1 MKIKICGLKFESN
14 ILGLSKLEPDYMGFI
29 FWEKSKRL
37 VTGSTP
43 NLSQTKIKKT
53 GVFVNANFEKIK
65 DKVHA
70 HKLEVVQL
78 HGLES
83 PEFCKK
89 IKNLGIEII
98 KAFSIDEKFNFN
110 ILEKYELCSDY
121 FLFDTKGKS
130 PGGNG
135 ISFNWDILRNYK
147 YKKKFFLSGGIGV
160 ESIDAIKKIKKL
172 KLPLFCIDINSR
184 FELNPGKKNIELIK
198 SFKNNLENEIQS

>member
-14 ILGLSKLEPDYMGFI
+14 ILSLSKLEPDYMGFI

-53 GVFVNANFEKIK
+53 GVFVNADFEKIK

>member
-14 ILGLSKLEPDYMGFI
+14 ILGLSKLEPDYMGFV

-37 VTGSTP
+37 VIGSTP

-53 GVFVNANFEKIK
+53 GVFVNADFEKIK
-65 DKVHA
+65 NKVNV
-70 HKLEVVQL
+70 HKLKAIQL

-83 PEFCKK
+83 PEFCEK
-89 IKNLGIEII
+89 IKDLGVEII
-98 KAFSIDEKFNFN
+98 KAFSIDENFNFN
-110 ILEKYELCSDY
+110 VLEKYELCSDY

-135 ISFNWDILRNYK
+135 ISFDWEILRNYK
-147 YKKKFFLSGGIGV
+147 YEKKFFLSGGISI
-160 ESIDAIKKIKKL
+160 ESINAIKKIKKL
-172 KLPLFCIDINSR
+172 SLPLFCVDINSR

-198 SFKNNLENEIQS
+198 SFKYSLENEI

>member
-1 MKIKICGLKFESN
+1 MKIKVCGLKFESN

-37 VTGSTP
+37 VKGTTP

-53 GVFVNANFEKIK
+53 GVFVNADFEEIK
-65 DKVHA
+65 DKVHI
-70 HKLEVVQL
+70 HKLEAIQL

-89 IKNLGIEII
+89 INNLGVEII
-98 KAFSIDEKFNFN
+98 KAFNIDENFNFN
-110 ILEKYELCSDY
+110 ILEKYKLCSDY

-135 ISFNWDILRNYK
+135 IPFDWEILRNYK
-147 YKKKFFLSGGIGV
+147 YEKKFFLSGGIGI
-160 ESIDAIKKIKKL
+160 ESINTIKKIKNL
-172 KLPLFCIDINSR
+172 NLPLFCVDINSR
-184 FELNPGKKNIELIK
+184 FELNPGEKNIELIK
-198 SFKNNLENEIQS
+198 SFKNSLENEI

>member
-37 VTGSTP
+37 VIGSTP

-53 GVFVNANFEKIK
+53 GVFVNADFEKIK
-65 DKVHA
+65 DKVRV
-70 HKLEVVQL
+70 HKLEAIQL

-83 PEFCKK
+83 PEFCEKLR
-89 IKNLGIEII
+89 NLGVEII
-98 KAFSIDEKFNFN
+98 KAFSIDENFNFN

-135 ISFNWDILRNYK
+135 ISFDWEILRNYK
-147 YKKKFFLSGGIGV
+147 YEKKFFLSGGIGI
-160 ESIDAIKKIKKL
+160 ESINAIKKIKNL
-172 KLPLFCIDINSR
+172 SLPLFCLDINSR
-184 FELNPGKKNIELIK
+184 FELNPGEKNIELIK
-198 SFKNNLENEIQS
+198 SFKNNLENEV

>member
-37 VTGSTP
+37 VIDSTP

-53 GVFVNANFEKIK
+53 GVFVNADFEKIK
-65 DKVHA
+65 DKVRV
-70 HKLEVVQL
+70 HKLEAIQL

-83 PEFCKK
+83 PEFCEK
-89 IKNLGIEII
+89 IKNLGVEII
-98 KAFSIDEKFNFN
+98 KAFSIDENFNFN
-110 ILEKYELCSDY
+110 VLEKYELCSDY

-135 ISFNWDILRNYK
+135 ISFDWEILRNYK
-147 YKKKFFLSGGIGV
+147 YEKKFFLSGGISI
-160 ESIDAIKKIKKL
+160 ESINAIKKIKKL
-172 KLPLFCIDINSR
+172 SLPLFCVDINSR
-184 FELNPGKKNIELIK
+184 FELNPGEKNIELIK
-198 SFKNNLENEIQS
+198 SFKNRLENEI

>member
-14 ILGLSKLEPDYMGFI
+14 ILGISKLEPDYMGFI

-37 VTGSTP
+37 VIGSTP

-53 GVFVNANFEKIK
+53 GVFVNADFEKIR
-65 DKVHA
+65 DKVRV
-70 HKLEVVQL
+70 HKLEAIQL

-83 PEFCKK
+83 PEFCEK
-89 IKNLGIEII
+89 IKNLGVEII
-98 KAFSIDEKFNFN
+98 KAFSIDENFTFN

-135 ISFNWDILRNYK
+135 ISFDWEILRNYK
-147 YKKKFFLSGGIGV
+147 YKKKFFLSGGIGI
-160 ESIDAIKKIKKL
+160 ESINAIKKIKNL
-172 KLPLFCIDINSR
+172 SLPLFCVDINSR
-184 FELNPGKKNIELIK
+184 FELNPGEKNIELIK
-198 SFKNNLENEIQS
+198 SFKNSLENEI

>member
-37 VTGSTP
+37 VIDSTP

-53 GVFVNANFEKIK
+53 GVFVNADFEKIK
-65 DKVHA
+65 DKVRV
-70 HKLEVVQL
+70 HKLEAIQL

-83 PEFCKK
+83 PEFCEK
-89 IKNLGIEII
+89 IKNLGVEII
-98 KAFSIDEKFNFN
+98 KAFSIDENFNFN

-135 ISFNWDILRNYK
+135 ISFDWEILRNYK
-147 YKKKFFLSGGIGV
+147 YEKKFFLSGGISI
-160 ESIDAIKKIKKL
+160 ESINTIKKIKNL
-172 KLPLFCIDINSR
+172 SLPLFCVDVNSR
-184 FELNPGKKNIELIK
+184 FELNPGEKNIELIK
-198 SFKNNLENEIQS
+198 SFKNSLENEI

>member
-14 ILGLSKLEPDYMGFI
+14 ILGLSKLEPDYMGFV

-37 VTGSTP
+37 VIGSTP

-53 GVFVNANFEKIK
+53 GVFVNADFEKIK
-65 DKVHA
+65 DKVRV
-70 HKLEVVQL
+70 HKLEAIQL

-83 PEFCKK
+83 PEFCEK
-89 IKNLGIEII
+89 IKNLGVEII
-98 KAFSIDEKFNFN
+98 KAFSIDENFNFN

-135 ISFNWDILRNYK
+135 ISFDWEILRNYK
-147 YKKKFFLSGGIGV
+147 YEKKFFLSGGISI
-160 ESIDAIKKIKKL
+160 ESINAIKKIKKL
-172 KLPLFCIDINSR
+172 SLPLFCVDINSR

-198 SFKNNLENEIQS
+198 SFKNSLENEI

>member
-14 ILGLSKLEPDYMGFI
+14 ILGLSKLEPDYMGFV

-37 VTGSTP
+37 VIDSTP

-53 GVFVNANFEKIK
+53 GVFVNADFEKIK
-65 DKVHA
+65 DKVRV
-70 HKLEVVQL
+70 HKLEAIQL

-83 PEFCKK
+83 PEFCEK
-89 IKNLGIEII
+89 IKNLGVEII
-98 KAFSIDEKFNFN
+98 KAFSVDENFNFN

-135 ISFNWDILRNYK
+135 ISFDWEILRNYK
-147 YKKKFFLSGGIGV
+147 YEKKFFLSGGISI
-160 ESIDAIKKIKKL
+160 ESINAIKKIKKL
-172 KLPLFCIDINSR
+172 SLPLFCVDINSR
-184 FELNPGKKNIELIK
+184 FELNPGEKNIELIK
-198 SFKNNLENEIQS
+198 SFKNRLENEI

>member
-37 VTGSTP
+37 VIGSTP

-53 GVFVNANFEKIK
+53 GVFVNADFEKIK
-65 DKVHA
+65 NKVRV
-70 HKLEVVQL
+70 HKLKAIQL

-83 PEFCKK
+83 PEFCEKV
-89 IKNLGIEII
+89 KNLGVEII
-98 KAFSIDEKFNFN
+98 KAFSIDDNFNFN

-135 ISFNWDILRNYK
+135 ISFDWEILRNYK
-147 YKKKFFLSGGIGV
+147 YKKKFFLSGGIGI
-160 ESIDAIKKIKKL
+160 ESLNAIKKIKNL
-172 KLPLFCIDINSR
+172 SLPLFCVDINSR
-184 FELNPGKKNIELIK
+184 FELNPGEKNIELIK
-198 SFKNNLENEIQS
+198 YFKNSLENEI

>member
-37 VTGSTP
+37 VIDSTP

-53 GVFVNANFEKIK
+53 GVFVNADFEKIK
-65 DKVHA
+65 DKVRV
-70 HKLEVVQL
+70 HKLEAIQL

-83 PEFCKK
+83 PEFCEK
-89 IKNLGIEII
+89 IKNLGVEII
-98 KAFSIDEKFNFN
+98 KAFSIDENFNFN
-110 ILEKYELCSDY
+110 VLEKYELCSDY

-135 ISFNWDILRNYK
+135 ISFDWEILRNYK
-147 YKKKFFLSGGIGV
+147 YEKKFFLSGGIGI
-160 ESIDAIKKIKKL
+160 ESISAIKKIKNL
-172 KLPLFCIDINSR
+172 SLPLFCVDINSR
-184 FELNPGKKNIELIK
+184 FELNPGEKNIELIK
-198 SFKNNLENEIQS
+198 SFKNRLENEI

>member
-37 VTGSTP
+37 VIGSTP

-53 GVFVNANFEKIK
+53 GVFVNADFEKIK
-65 DKVHA
+65 DKVRV
-70 HKLEVVQL
+70 HKLEAIQL

-83 PEFCKK
+83 PEFCEK
-89 IKNLGIEII
+89 IKNLGVEII
-98 KAFSIDEKFNFN
+98 KAFSIDENFTFN

-121 FLFDTKGKS
+121 FLFDAKGKS

-135 ISFNWDILRNYK
+135 ISFDWEILRNYK
-147 YKKKFFLSGGIGV
+147 YKKKFFLSGGIGI
-160 ESIDAIKKIKKL
+160 ESINAIKKIKNL
-172 KLPLFCIDINSR
+172 SLPLFCVDINSR
-184 FELNPGKKNIELIK
+184 FELNPGEKNIELIK
-198 SFKNNLENEIQS
+198 SFKNSLENEI

>member
-37 VTGSTP
+37 VIDSTP

-53 GVFVNANFEKIK
+53 GVFVNADFEKIK
-65 DKVHA
+65 DKVRV
-70 HKLEVVQL
+70 HKLEAIQL

-83 PEFCKK
+83 PEFCERT
-89 IKNLGIEII
+89 KNLGVEII
-98 KAFSIDEKFNFN
+98 KAFSVDENFNFN

-135 ISFNWDILRNYK
+135 ISFDWEILRNYK
-147 YKKKFFLSGGIGV
+147 YEKKFFLSGGIGI
-160 ESIDAIKKIKKL
+160 ESISAIKKIKNL
-172 KLPLFCIDINSR
+172 SLPLFCVDINSR
-184 FELNPGKKNIELIK
+184 FELNPGEKNIELIK
-198 SFKNNLENEIQS
+198 SFKNSLENEI

>member
-37 VTGSTP
+37 VIDSTP

-53 GVFVNANFEKIK
+53 GVFVNADFEKIK
-65 DKVHA
+65 DKVRV
-70 HKLEVVQL
+70 HKLEAIQL

-83 PEFCKK
+83 PEFCEK
-89 IKNLGIEII
+89 IKNLGVEII
-98 KAFSIDEKFNFN
+98 KAFSIDENFNFN
-110 ILEKYELCSDY
+110 VLEKYELCSDY

-135 ISFNWDILRNYK
+135 ISFDWEILRNYK
-147 YKKKFFLSGGIGV
+147 YEKKFFLSGGISI
-160 ESIDAIKKIKKL
+160 ESINDIKKIKKL
-172 KLPLFCIDINSR
+172 SLPLFCVDINSR
-184 FELNPGKKNIELIK
+184 FELNPGEKNIELIK
-198 SFKNNLENEIQS
+198 SFKNSLENEI

>member
-37 VTGSTP
+37 VIDSTP

-53 GVFVNANFEKIK
+53 GVFVNADFKKIK
-65 DKVHA
+65 DKVRV
-70 HKLEVVQL
+70 HKLEAIQL

-83 PEFCKK
+83 PEFCEK
-89 IKNLGIEII
+89 IKNLGVEII
-98 KAFSIDEKFNFN
+98 KAFSIDENFNFN
-110 ILEKYELCSDY
+110 ILEKYDLCSDY

-135 ISFNWDILRNYK
+135 ISFDWEILRNYK
-147 YKKKFFLSGGIGV
+147 YEKKFFLSGGIGI
-160 ESIDAIKKIKKL
+160 ESISAIKKIKNL
-172 KLPLFCIDINSR
+172 SLPLFCVDINSR
-184 FELNPGKKNIELIK
+184 FELNPGEKNIELIK
-198 SFKNNLENEIQS
+198 SFKNSLENEI

>member
-37 VTGSTP
+37 VIDSTP

-65 DKVHA
+65 DKIRV
-70 HKLEVVQL
+70 HKLEAIQL

-83 PEFCKK
+83 PKFCEK
-89 IKNLGIEII
+89 IKNLGVEII
-98 KAFSIDEKFNFN
+98 KAFSIDENFNFN

-135 ISFNWDILRNYK
+135 ISFDWEILRNYK
-147 YKKKFFLSGGIGV
+147 YEKKFFLSGGIGI
-160 ESIDAIKKIKKL
+160 ESISAIKKIKNL
-172 KLPLFCIDINSR
+172 SLPLFCVDINSR
-184 FELNPGKKNIELIK
+184 FELNPGEKNIELIK
-198 SFKNNLENEIQS
+198 SFKNSLENEI

>member
-1 MKIKICGLKFESN
+1 MKIKICGLKFKSN

-37 VTGSTP
+37 VIGSTP

-53 GVFVNANFEKIK
+53 GVFVNADFEKIK
-65 DKVHA
+65 DKVRV
-70 HKLEVVQL
+70 HKLEAIQL

-83 PEFCKK
+83 PEFCEK
-89 IKNLGIEII
+89 IKDLGVEII
-98 KAFSIDEKFNFN
+98 KAFSIDENFNFN
-110 ILEKYELCSDY
+110 VLEKYELCSDY

-135 ISFNWDILRNYK
+135 ISFDWEILRNYK
-147 YKKKFFLSGGIGV
+147 YEKKFFLSGGISI
-160 ESIDAIKKIKKL
+160 ESINAIKKIKKL
-172 KLPLFCIDINSR
+172 SLPLFCVDINSR

-198 SFKNNLENEIQS
+198 SFKYSLENEI

>member
-14 ILGLSKLEPDYMGFI
+14 ILGLSKLEPEYMGFI
-29 FWEKSKRL
+29 FWEKSKR
-37 VTGSTP
+37 VVIGSTP

-53 GVFVNANFEKIK
+53 GVFVNADFEKIK
-65 DKVHA
+65 NKVSV
-70 HKLEVVQL
+70 HKLEAIQL
-78 HGLES
+78 HGTEP
-83 PEFCKK
+83 PEFCEK
-89 IKNLGIEII
+89 IKNLGVEII
-98 KAFSIDEKFNFN
+98 KAFSIDQNFNFN

-184 FELNPGKKNIELIK
+184 FELNPGNKNIELIK

>member
-14 ILGLSKLEPDYMGFI
+14 ILGLSKLEPDYMGFV

-37 VTGSTP
+37 VIGSTP

-53 GVFVNANFEKIK
+53 GVFVNADFEKIK
-65 DKVHA
+65 NNILV
-70 HKLEVVQL
+70 HKLKAIQL

-89 IKNLGIEII
+89 IKGLGVEII
-98 KAFSIDEKFNFN
+98 KAFSIDENFTFN

-135 ISFNWDILRNYK
+135 ISFDWEILRNYK
-147 YKKKFFLSGGIGV
+147 YKKKFFLSGGIGI
-160 ESIDAIKKIKKL
+160 ESINAIKKIKKL
-172 KLPLFCIDINSR
+172 SLPLFCVDINSR
-184 FELNPGKKNIELIK
+184 FELNPGEKNIELIK
-198 SFKNNLENEIQS
+198 SFKNSLENEI